1 MSLIA
6 PCLRSVTRRH
16 LAIDEVV
23 ALAVAGAVESVE
35 WDDETHVPPGDREAA
50 VLAAKA
56 TAGVGLRVASYG
68 SRFRVGAECV
78 GEFDAALEGAR
89 LLGAP
94 RIRVRAGGV
103 AARRSTPCQW
113 GLVVRDTRV
122 VADRAADAGIEVVFA
137 QEEGTV
143 SDGARSAARLLAEV
157 DRPNVLV
164 CWEPRIGLSAADA
177 GAELDLLAPKVAG
190 VHVFSW
196 SPGRLRSPLADRAEL
211 WLDAVDRLAA
221 TARPVDVYLE
231 FVPND
236 DPVAL
241 RREGASLRAL
251 VDSARKPPR
260 RPR

>member
-6 PCLRSVTRRH
+6 PCLCSVTRRH
-16 LAIDEVV
+16 LTIDAVI
-23 ALAVAGAVESVE
+23 ALAVGGAVESVE
-35 WDDETHVPPGDREAA
+35 WNDETHVPPGDREAA
-50 VLAAKA
+50 ELAAKA
-56 TAGVGLRVASYG
+56 TAAAGLRIASYG

-78 GEFDAALEGAR
+78 AEFDPALDSAR
-89 LLGAP
+89 FLGAP

-103 AARRSTPCQW
+103 SARRSTPAQW
-113 GLVVRDTRV
+113 DAVVRDARL
-122 VADRAADAGIEVVFA
+122 VADRAADVRVEVVFA
-137 QEEGTV
+137 QEEGTLADTAH
-143 SDGARSAARLLAEV
+143 STARLLAEV
-157 DRPNVLV
+157 DRPNVLA
-164 CWEPRIGLSAADA
+164 CWQPRIGLSAAEA
-177 GAELDLLAPKVAG
+177 GEELDLLAPKVAG

-196 SPGRLRSPLADRAEL
+196 SSGRLRSPLADRAEL

-251 VDSARKPPR
+251 VDSTRKPVR
-260 RPR
+260 RRR